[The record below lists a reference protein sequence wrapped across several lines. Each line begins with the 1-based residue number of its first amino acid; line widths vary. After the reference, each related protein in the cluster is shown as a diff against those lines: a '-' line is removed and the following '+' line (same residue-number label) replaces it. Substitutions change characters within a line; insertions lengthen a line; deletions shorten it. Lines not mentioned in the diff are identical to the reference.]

1 MEEDVLDQ
9 PSPEQEIEQEEII
22 IEKEWDRIEKLL
34 AQKNKASLN
43 MAVVEADK
51 LFREVL
57 GIISFGDTVNDAIQ
71 NSANLFSNM
80 KSLLEARKVYED
92 IVEVPG
98 FFVDLKT
105 AKEATAIYLRAILDM
120 MGKDFHTKSGFH
132 TFINELAYFG
142 ESHPHLLRDIF
153 LGILIFLVGVW
164 FLAETSWGQAIT
176 NVAVGLTKFV
186 LGWVWG
192 AVIVLAA
199 IFAVVLISWLFF
211 ERRRK

>member
-1 MEEDVLDQ
+1 MEEEILDQ
-9 PSPEQEIEQEEII
+9 PSPEQEVEQEEII

-34 AQKNKASLN
+34 AQKSRAALN

-57 GIISFGDTVNDAIQ
+57 GIISFGETVNEAIQ

-80 KSLLEARKVYED
+80 KGLLEARKVYED

-105 AKEATAIYLRAILDM
+105 AKDATAIYLRAVLDM
-120 MGKDFHTKSGFH
+120 MGKDYHEKSSFQV
-132 TFINELAYFG
+132 FFNELVYFS
-142 ESHPHLLRDIF
+142 ESHPHLIRDIF

-164 FLAETSWGQAIT
+164 FLSDTPWGQGLVST
-176 NVAVGLTKFV
+176 AVGITHFV
-186 LGWVWG
+186 LNWFWWL
-192 AVIVLAA
+192 VIILGVIL
-199 IFAVVLISWLFF
+199 AVVLVSWLFF
-211 ERRRK
+211 ERQKK

>member
-1 MEEDVLDQ
+1 MEDEILD

-34 AQKNKASLN
+34 AQKSKAALN

-57 GIISFGDTVNDAIQ
+57 GVISFGETVNEAIQ

-80 KSLLEARKVYED
+80 KGLLESRKVYED

-98 FFVDLKT
+98 FFVDAKT
-105 AKEATAIYLRAILDM
+105 AKEATGIYLKSILDM
-120 MGKDFHTKSGFH
+120 MGKDYREKSGWQVFV
-132 TFINELAYFG
+132 NEVVYFG
-142 ESHPHLLRDIF
+142 ESHPHLLRDMF

-164 FLAETSWGQAIT
+164 FLNDTLWGGALVDAAIWIT
-176 NVAVGLTKFV
+176 HSILN
-186 LGWVWG
+186 WVWG
-192 AVIVLAA
+192 VVIILGAV
-199 IFAVVLISWLFF
+199 FALVLISWLFF
-211 ERRRK
+211 ERRRR

>member
-1 MEEDVLDQ
+1 MEEDILDQ

-34 AQKNKASLN
+34 AQKNKAALN

-57 GIISFGDTVNDAIQ
+57 GIISFGSTVNEAIQ

-80 KSLLEARKVYED
+80 KGLLEARKVYED

-105 AKEATAIYLRAILDM
+105 AKDATAIYLKSILDM
-120 MGKDFHTKSGFH
+120 MGKDYQEKSGFQV
-132 TFINELAYFG
+132 FINELVYFG
-142 ESHPHLLRDIF
+142 EAHPHLVRDIF

-164 FLAETSWGQAIT
+164 FLADTALGQMLVSA
-176 NVAVGLTKFV
+176 AVGITQFV
-186 LGWVWG
+186 LNWVWWL
-192 AVIVLAA
+192 VIILAA
-199 IFAVVLISWLFF
+199 VFGVVLISWLFF